1 MRRRTRLNSSLQFG
15 SLGNGI
21 TVYDNERE
29 QGGDYLTVAHI
40 TDNGMI
46 KYYAEVNAEE
56 KAAINKQALRLQ
68 KQWLADW
75 DNISSASKKYELLLD
90 NADTR
95 TLMAI
100 QDDRKS
106 GRIGII
112 EDVLDKYMPVVFFDK
127 YLKDGYDYPDH
138 PKYVGANSSCRRDNR
153 RANRSVN
160 SARRRANRLNC
171 ERYLDSNGDYD
182 EYGYDKE
189 QDGYYPLPD
198 EFYIFSKLNL
208 NKLTPY
214 VKDGVVTNQE
224 ISDWLDDLCADFGG
238 VLAWD
243 NMGTRFYP
251 VKRYSVQ
258 DLSEEDYQ
266 LWQSDY
272 PRELDNFIAELEQRY

>member
-1 MRRRTRLNSSLQFG
+1 MRRRTRLNSSLGFG
-15 SLGNGI
+15 RLGNGI
-21 TVYDNERE
+21 TVYDTDRKD
-29 QGGDYLTVAHI
+29 GSDYLTVAHI

-56 KAAINKQALRLQ
+56 KAAINKQALSLQ
-68 KQWLADW
+68 ERWLAKW

-127 YLKDGYDYPDH
+127 YLKDGYDYPDN
-138 PKYVGANSSCRRDNR
+138 PNYVGANSS
-153 RANRSVN
+153 
-160 SARRRANRLNC
+160 RRRAMSYRSRLNC

-182 EYGYDKE
+182 EYGYDEE

-208 NKLTPY
+208 NKLAPY
-214 VKDGVVTNQE
+214 LKDGVVTNQE
-224 ISDWLDDLCADFGG
+224 ISDWLDDLCADYGG

-243 NMGTRFYP
+243 NRGTRFYP

-266 LWQSDY
+266 LWQSEY

>member
-1 MRRRTRLNSSLQFG
+1 MRRRTRLNSSLGFG
-15 SLGNGI
+15 RLGNGI
-21 TVYDNERE
+21 TVYDTDRKD
-29 QGGDYLTVAHI
+29 GSDYLTVAHI

-56 KAAINKQALRLQ
+56 KAAINKQALSLQ
-68 KQWLADW
+68 ERWLAKW

-127 YLKDGYDYPDH
+127 YLKDGYDYPDN
-138 PKYVGANSSCRRDNR
+138 PNYVGT
-153 RANRSVN
+153 N
-160 SARRRANRLNC
+160 SARRRATSYRSRLNC
-171 ERYLDSNGDYD
+171 ERYLDSNGDWD
-182 EYGYDKE
+182 EYGYDEE
-189 QDGYYPLPD
+189 QDGYYALPD

-214 VKDGVVTNQE
+214 VRDGVTTNQE
-224 ISDWLDDLCADFGG
+224 ISDWLDDLCYAWGG

-243 NMGTRFYP
+243 KAQPISRFEI
-251 VKRYSVQ
+251 Q
-258 DLSEEDYQ
+258 DLSDEEYYNWKDNYAV
-266 LWQSDY
+266 
-272 PRELDNFIAELEQRY
+272 ELVRFIDELERRY